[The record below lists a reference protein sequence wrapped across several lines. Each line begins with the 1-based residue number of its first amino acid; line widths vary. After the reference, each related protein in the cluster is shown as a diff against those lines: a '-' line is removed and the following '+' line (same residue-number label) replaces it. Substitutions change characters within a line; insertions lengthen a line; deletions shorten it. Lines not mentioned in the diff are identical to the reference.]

1 MTDSEL
7 IDTRIYGASEDVRAA
22 AGKLYEIYEALDEL
36 SNQFRSRLRTNF
48 YAWDGDAAHS
58 YDEAAVSMGAKVETF
73 RDRFYSAYQ
82 SLQAYA
88 QQLDYHYRDMQSIRE
103 QAEYASLA
111 IINDYD
117 ILPPTP
123 IPEPTLG
130 KCYAESPY
138 GTPPTI
144 GPQIGSPDGKFSH
157 NEQIEL
163 YNKLEQRVQDVRD
176 DLEKWILKNLRSVQ
190 EECAVLVFARK
201 VSEGTVEYLRNPWQL
216 LPDATT
222 TAWDTATSS
231 YASIVDTLAESAA
244 LEQSSFKMMPAAITE
259 DSLGRFAS
267 LSDESVS
274 KMRGIGRGLSKAGTV
289 IGVGV
294 LGYEV
299 VTSDTPAQKAV
310 TGGLGLAAGTLVGGI
325 VADTVI
331 GMAGGSVAGPGGI
344 ILGGLAGAATGL
356 VVGLTTEAHADTL
369 YEQIPLEYRDR
380 ADAFVSHLPYYM
392 FGGSW

>member
-22 AGKLYEIYEALDEL
+22 ARKLYEIYEALEQL
-36 SNQFRSRLRTNF
+36 SSLFKGKLRTNF

-58 YDEAAVSMGAKVETF
+58 YDEAAVSMGAKVQTF
-73 RDRFYSAYQ
+73 SDRFYSAYQ
-82 SLQAYA
+82 SLQSYA
-88 QQLDYHYRDMQSIRE
+88 QQLDYHYRSMQSIRE

-117 ILPPTP
+117 ILPPDP
-123 IPEPTLG
+123 IPEPTLE
-130 KCYAESPY
+130 KCYAESY
-138 GTPPTI
+138 GPPPSI
-144 GPQIGSPDGKFSH
+144 GPQVGSPDGKFSH
-157 NEQIEL
+157 NDQIEL
-163 YNKLEQRVQDVRD
+163 YQKLEQEAQDVRD
-176 DLEKWILKNLRSVQ
+176 DLEKWIRKNLRSVQ
-190 EECAVLVFARK
+190 EECAALVFARK

-216 LPDATT
+216 LPDVATT
-222 TAWDTATSS
+222 SWDTATSS
-231 YASIVDTLAESAA
+231 YASIVDTLAEGAA

-267 LSDESVS
+267 MSDESVS
-274 KMRGIGRGLSKAGTV
+274 KMRGIGRGLSKVGTV

-299 VTSDTPAQKAV
+299 VKSDTPAQKAV
-310 TGGLGLAAGTLVGGI
+310 TGGLGLAAGTLTGGI
-325 VADTVI
+325 VADAVI
-331 GMAGGSVAGPGGI
+331 GMAGGSLAGPAGI
-344 ILGGLAGAATGL
+344 IVGGLAGAATGL

-380 ADAFVSHLPYYM
+380 ADAFVSHVPYYM

>member
-36 SNQFRSRLRTNF
+36 SNQFRSKLRTNF

-123 IPEPTLG
+123 IPEPTLE

-201 VSEGTVEYLRNPWQL
+201 VNEGTVEYLRNPWQL

-344 ILGGLAGAATGL
+344 LLGGLAGAATGL

>member
-58 YDEAAVSMGAKVETF
+58 YDEAAVSMGAKVQTF

-88 QQLDYHYRDMQSIRE
+88 EQLDYHYRDMQSIRE

-111 IINDYD
+111 IINEYD

-123 IPEPTLG
+123 IPEPTLE

-138 GTPPTI
+138 GPPPSI

-163 YNKLEQRVQDVRD
+163 YNKLEQRVQDVRE

-267 LSDESVS
+267 MSDESVS

-299 VTSDTPAQKAV
+299 VKSDTPAQKAV

-369 YEQIPLEYRDR
+369 YEQIPLVYRDR

>member
-22 AGKLYEIYEALDEL
+22 ARKLYEIYEALEQL
-36 SNQFRSRLRTNF
+36 SSLFKGKLRTNF

-58 YDEAAVSMGAKVETF
+58 YDEAAVSMGAKVQTF

-82 SLQAYA
+82 SLRAYA
-88 QQLDYHYRDMQSIRE
+88 QQLDYHYRSMQSIRE

-117 ILPPTP
+117 ILPPDP
-123 IPEPTLG
+123 IPEPTLE
-130 KCYAESPY
+130 KCYAESY
-138 GTPPTI
+138 GPPPSI
-144 GPQIGSPDGKFSH
+144 GPQVGSPDGKFSH
-157 NEQIEL
+157 NDQIEL
-163 YNKLEQRVQDVRD
+163 YQKLEQEAQDVRD
-176 DLEKWILKNLRSVQ
+176 DLEKWIRKNLRSVQ
-190 EECAVLVFARK
+190 EECAALVFARK

-216 LPDATT
+216 LPDVATT
-222 TAWDTATSS
+222 SWDTATSS
-231 YASIVDTLAESAA
+231 YASIVDTLAEGAA

-267 LSDESVS
+267 MSDESVS
-274 KMRGIGRGLSKAGTV
+274 KMRGIGRGLSKVGTV

-299 VTSDTPAQKAV
+299 VKSDTPAQKAV
-310 TGGLGLAAGTLVGGI
+310 TGGLGLAAGTLAGGI
-325 VADTVI
+325 VADAVI
-331 GMAGGSVAGPGGI
+331 GMAGGSLAGPAGI
-344 ILGGLAGAATGL
+344 IVGGLAGAATGL

-380 ADAFVSHLPYYM
+380 ADAFVSHVPYYM